1 MKVLI
6 VVGGILKK
14 SLVILL
20 LLLTIS
26 LISPSHV
33 VVGQPYAKL
42 TYYIS
47 VRENANAT
55 ISLVFEASGSGN
67 GFIGLPLFEKYKVT
81 VYEGNVEWLS
91 FRNISV
97 FYTNAS
103 FSFSGEKVRIE
114 ITYDFPYATLIA
126 EDKAW
131 IMSPYILA
139 PRYFD
144 VYVEVELYG
153 MNPLKP
159 VRFWPYEPIKRE
171 ENRFTFA
178 ILNPLM
184 DNRVIIEY
192 ELWERVQSTPYT
204 RNIGNSEVVVRVAKY
219 YKHIADKVFYVLEK
233 TYDDLEYVFGELPE
247 KLEFEFYLPEL
258 NDLSALGYVKERV
271 IEMGVEGPIYL
282 NLALIRFKEGFL
294 EETVVHECVHVALGL
309 IGVSSSR
316 EVRWFHEGMAEYVAI
331 KVCGKAGINVTDFI
345 ELHKAGIREAL
356 RLFNGD
362 LSFIINWEY
371 DTPIA
376 RLYYSA
382 AFYIINV
389 TAEENG
395 GLPYVRKLV
404 EEIEVRG
411 GIENNEDI
419 ISAMSQ
425 AAGKDLGPQFKNWGF
440 PVKTTEKEKKDSNSH
455 EERDLVRKA
464 WSFVKAILVIVVAVI
479 TIIIAILGFLV
490 YWFIVRRKR
499 IFYHSP
505 VYFIIR
511 PK

>member
-1 MKVLI
+1 
-6 VVGGILKK
+6 
-14 SLVILL
+14 
-20 LLLTIS
+20 
-26 LISPSHV
+26 
-33 VVGQPYAKL
+33 
-42 TYYIS
+42 
-47 VRENANAT
+47 
-55 ISLVFEASGSGN
+55 
-67 GFIGLPLFEKYKVT
+67 
-81 VYEGNVEWLS
+81 
-91 FRNISV
+91 
-97 FYTNAS
+97 
-103 FSFSGEKVRIE
+103 
-114 ITYDFPYATLIA
+114 
-126 EDKAW
+126 
-131 IMSPYILA
+131 
-139 PRYFD
+139 
-144 VYVEVELYG
+144 
-153 MNPLKP
+153 MNPL
-159 VRFWPYEPIKRE
+159 I
-171 ENRFTFA
+171 
-178 ILNPLM
+178 

-425 AAGKDLGPQFKNWGF
+425 AAGKDLGSQFKNWGF
-440 PVKTTEKEKKDSNSH
+440 PVKTTEKEKTDSNSH

-464 WSFVKAILVIVVAVI
+464 WSFVKAILVVVVAVI

-490 YWFIVRRKR
+490 YWFIVRKKR
-499 IFYHSP
+499 VLYHSP